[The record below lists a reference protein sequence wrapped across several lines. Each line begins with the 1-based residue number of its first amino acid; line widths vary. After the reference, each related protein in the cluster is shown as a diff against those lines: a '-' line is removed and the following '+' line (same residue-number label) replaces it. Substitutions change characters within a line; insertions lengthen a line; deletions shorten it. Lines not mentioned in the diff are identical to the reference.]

1 MRHSK
6 GAVLLAELMIAIL
19 FFSLSAAI
27 AVGVLTGAYQ
37 MSREA
42 TDGERA
48 LNMAQEAAESIAAA
62 DDLDALLASYAMG
75 FEEDGLILKLTCE
88 KWAQGGGLLYQ
99 IALTVSRGETAL
111 VELPASRYVPAGKG
125 AA

>member
-6 GAVLLAELMIAIL
+6 GAILLAELMIAIL

-27 AVGVLTGAYQ
+27 AVGVLTGAFQ

-62 DDLDALLASYAMG
+62 DDLDALLARYALG
-75 FEEDGLILKLTCE
+75 VEEDGLLLKMTCE
-88 KWAQGGGLLYQ
+88 KRAQSGGLLYQ

-111 VELPASRYVPAGKG
+111 VELPASRYVPEGEG